1 MEKKPGI
8 FGKILGLMKES
19 SYDRK
24 GGKISSGRLSSYFI
38 LACIVGAALTFIG
51 IDIVN
56 AIMAIINKG
65 FYEVPANH
73 IVLYG
78 MTLAHH
84 LTLLGINKN
93 SETKIEQ
100 AVQDKLKSLNQLNPK
115 NISTDVPST
124 PEVPKE
130 NFGADDIT
138 EEG

>member
-8 FGKILGLMKES
+8 IGKILGLMKES
-19 SYDRK
+19 AYDKK

-38 LACIVGAALTFIG
+38 LAVIVGAALTFIS
-51 IDIVN
+51 IDVVN
-56 AIMAIINKG
+56 AIMAIVNKG

-100 AVQDKLKSLNQLNPK
+100 AVQEKLKSLHQLNEK
-115 NISTDVPST
+115 
-124 PEVPKE
+124 EVPTDTPPALSE
-130 NFGADDIT
+130 NS
-138 EEG
+138 EEVG